1 MKPSSLLLAVVVFA
15 SAAPSHAGPQ
25 CSPQGAG
32 GSSTNWGVDYRE
44 RVRQVFDAAKDVA
57 SKDPDYK
64 LDPKLTLIFIN
75 DLPKQSGTRLVDGSP
90 LAALQKGTLGLEN
103 DAVIY
108 TFGVLEIACDEAQLG
123 TFMLH
128 EMKHIQRG
136 PDGKNH
142 LDRVNDCRKKIVK
155 DWTDHT
161 DLSPYYPAP
170 TGNAA
175 RDKAAEKAGNEA
187 AMAAFQK
194 ARGNEVATTCVKPVE
209 NEADAFAFAKAPQL
223 PYKVEAGDPERDKR
237 VTVFD
242 NAEKWLGVL
251 GISQDDPG
259 HGTLA
264 ERQQAAKRAVDEQA
278 KLDWLRKQQ
287 ADLQSYEPPKF

>member
-1 MKPSSLLLAVVVFA
+1 MKPQSLLPAAAILALA
-15 SAAPSHAGPQ
+15 LPALAGPK
-25 CSPQGAG
+25 CSPPGSGGA
-32 GSSTNWGVDYRE
+32 STNWGVDYRE

-57 SKDPDYK
+57 SKDPNYK

-90 LAALQKGTLGLEN
+90 LSALQKGTLGLET

-142 LDRVNDCRKKIVK
+142 LDHVNECRQKIVK
-155 DWTDHT
+155 NWTDHA
-161 DLSPYYPAP
+161 DLSTYYPAP

-251 GISQDDPG
+251 GISQNDPG

-264 ERQQAAKRAVDEQA
+264 EREQAAKLAVKEQA
-278 KLDWLRKQQ
+278 KLEWLKKQQ
-287 ADLQSYEPPKF
+287 DDLQSYQPPKF